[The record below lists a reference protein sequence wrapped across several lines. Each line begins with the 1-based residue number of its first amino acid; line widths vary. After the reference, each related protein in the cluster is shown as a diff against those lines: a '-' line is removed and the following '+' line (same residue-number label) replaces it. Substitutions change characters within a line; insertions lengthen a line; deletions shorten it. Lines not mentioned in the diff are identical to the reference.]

1 MKSLSQ
7 SDYGLI
13 RSLYQDVYAPDIA
26 ESILDEFTD
35 EDLDDLTD
43 EYIEEQVIEFFEEC
57 LEEGLDIDIVEQTIC
72 ESVDTELE
80 ILTEVTNPA
89 QVAAMRMRDK
99 TSASSGEG
107 QKSGRDAGSMA
118 RAKLKVSKQKVGSAS
133 PEKKAS
139 KLSQI
144 KGAVKKV
151 GQAAKGGVGLATRAV
166 GTAVRAGSAVKSAA
180 KKGYERGR
188 QGSGGGSSSSSSSDS
203 GSDSGSSSS
212 SDSGSSSSS
221 SSSGTGPSSSSSSTG
236 GGSSAAPRKR
246 KDGLLKRGLKKV
258 VRGITKGVSAA
269 AGAVKAGADSLT
281 DRARKEDMNYNKELA
296 TIKEL
301 YSQVCNHQSEEVEE
315 YIDFLITEGYDCSD
329 LTWNDMYE
337 EYESLDEGL
346 RSAVKRLLG
355 KKKEEPAKPMSRGDE
370 LRKKYNV
377 GPEKSDTSAKA
388 QILKKTRAKAESD
401 QKEFG
406 GSRYSK
412 GVADRSKAAHE
423 RQLKGGYSK
432 YGADDA
438 RGSGNKARKRAAAL
452 TKEELEA
459 TGLFTVK
466 EIEAIVES
474 ENVDEAM
481 SSYDR
486 NRKRAA
492 QRAADRNAAR
502 AAGKTGVVPGVGYV
516 TPRRE
521 KETYTDEKGTVRHK
535 SGAKNEEFEQ
545 LDEIS
550 KKLARSYLNKN
561 IEDQDKTDKYV
572 YTKGRKH
579 DDAMK
584 GMDRLEKREKG
595 GARAQGKLYKGT
607 PNEGPEDKNTK
618 VPATGKDP
626 NYNPLL
632 HYPQDKKEKSK
643 GLKGLVKRLTRKE
656 ELESLHQA
664 YLSMTNEGEQ
674 LDEISKKLARSY
686 VEKGIDDQ
694 RSLDKKAYA
703 KGTSEKDGIRAL
715 EKIDKRDK
723 GIGMAHDKL
732 YKGTPNEIER
742 NKKIKV
748 PATGKDPAHNYPQ
761 DKPKGLK
768 GFVKRLTRKEELESL
783 HQAYLSMTNEGEQ
796 LDEIS
801 KKLARSYVDKATDDR
816 DKNAKDWK
824 STSSGEA
831 FNKAERREKNIQR
844 ATSKLYKGTPAGEI
858 MGTGNPAKVSATGED
873 PAEPKEKSKGLKG
886 LVKRITRK
894 EELEL
899 DENRRAARAAGGY
912 KDDSKKQTDPSKAG
926 FTGISNSIADIMKQN
941 KEIEARKKK

>member
-1 MKSLSQ
+1 MKALSQ
-7 SDYGLI
+7 SEYGLI

-43 EYIEEQVIEFFEEC
+43 EYIEEQVTEFFEEC

-72 ESVDTELE
+72 ESVDTELQ
-80 ILTEVTNPA
+80 ILTEKVDPNEIQRRRNQSKDRLATGK
-89 QVAAMRMRDK
+89 VMKSAASKPKESPRSD
-99 TSASSGEG
+99 
-107 QKSGRDAGSMA
+107 RDAGAMA

-139 KLSQI
+139 ALSRI

-151 GQAAKGGVGLATRAV
+151 GKAAQGGIGLAARAV
-166 GTAVRAGSAVKSAA
+166 GTAQRAGSAVKSAA
-180 KKGYERGR
+180 KKGYERGK
-188 QGSGGGSSSSSSSDS
+188 QGSGSRSSSSSSSDS
-203 GSDSGSSSS
+203 APTSSAS
-212 SDSGSSSSS
+212 
-221 SSSGTGPSSSSSSTG
+221 GPSSSSSSDG
-236 GGSSAAPRKR
+236 GSSSAAPKKR

-258 VRGITKGVSAA
+258 VRGISKGVSAA

-281 DRARKEDMNYNKELA
+281 DRARKEDISYNKELA

-301 YSQVCNHQSEEVEE
+301 YNQVCDNQNEEVEE
-315 YIDFLITEGYDCSD
+315 YIDFLIIEGYDCSD

-355 KKKEEPAKPMSRGDE
+355 GKKKEEPAKPMSRGDE

-377 GPEKSDTSAKA
+377 GPERSDTSAKA

-466 EIEAIVES
+466 EIEALVES
-474 ENVDEAM
+474 ENVDEGKFTGSKSSVDRNSAADSGGRNAAERRSDRRILAKYYGDGGKKTAIERAKKERDEKRAARMSEEFEQLDEISQKTATKAFARRATDEFENDGDYRGDFTKSGKSKANETKRRIEKKHGKKAGQHAERAAHANTFGRKSFSMPKVDEEYVDEAM
-481 SSYDR
+481 SSYDK

-516 TPRRE
+516 TPNKER
-521 KETYTDEKGTVRHK
+521 ETYTDEKGTVRHK
-535 SGAKNEEFEQ
+535 SGAKN
-545 LDEIS
+545 
-550 KKLARSYLNKN
+550 
-561 IEDQDKTDKYV
+561 
-572 YTKGRKH
+572 
-579 DDAMK
+579 
-584 GMDRLEKREKG
+584 
-595 GARAQGKLYKGT
+595 
-607 PNEGPEDKNTK
+607 
-618 VPATGKDP
+618 
-626 NYNPLL
+626 
-632 HYPQDKKEKSK
+632 
-643 GLKGLVKRLTRKE
+643 
-656 ELESLHQA
+656 
-664 YLSMTNEGEQ
+664 
-674 LDEISKKLARSY
+674 
-686 VEKGIDDQ
+686 
-694 RSLDKKAYA
+694 
-703 KGTSEKDGIRAL
+703 
-715 EKIDKRDK
+715 
-723 GIGMAHDKL
+723 
-732 YKGTPNEIER
+732 
-742 NKKIKV
+742 
-748 PATGKDPAHNYPQ
+748 
-761 DKPKGLK
+761 
-768 GFVKRLTRKEELESL
+768 
-783 HQAYLSMTNEGEQ
+783 
-796 LDEIS
+796 
-801 KKLARSYVDKATDDR
+801 
-816 DKNAKDWK
+816 
-824 STSSGEA
+824 
-831 FNKAERREKNIQR
+831 
-844 ATSKLYKGTPAGEI
+844 
-858 MGTGNPAKVSATGED
+858 
-873 PAEPKEKSKGLKG
+873 
-886 LVKRITRK
+886 

>member
-1 MKSLSQ
+1 MKALSQ

-43 EYIEEQVIEFFEEC
+43 EYIEEQVTEFFEEC

-99 TSASSGEG
+99 TSAASGEG

-166 GTAVRAGSAVKSAA
+166 GTVVRAGSAVKSAA

-203 GSDSGSSSS
+203 GSSSSSGTGSSSSS
-212 SDSGSSSSS
+212 SDSGSS
-221 SSSGTGPSSSSSSTG
+221 SSSGTGPSSSSSSG
-236 GGSSAAPRKR
+236 GGSSSAAPKKR

-301 YSQVCNHQSEEVEE
+301 YSQVCNHQSEEELE
-315 YIDFLITEGYDCSD
+315 Q
-329 LTWNDMYE
+329 
-337 EYESLDEGL
+337 LDEADSL
-346 RSAVKRLLG
+346 AAMQARREKRL
-355 KKKEEPAKPMSRGDE
+355 A
-370 LRKKYNV
+370 
-377 GPEKSDTSAKA
+377 A
-388 QILKKTRAKAESD
+388 Q
-401 QKEFG
+401 
-406 GSRYSK
+406 
-412 GVADRSKAAHE
+412 
-423 RQLKGGYSK
+423 
-432 YGADDA
+432 
-438 RGSGNKARKRAAAL
+438 RKREGTNDKGEDFGHDYVAKRREANMK
-452 TKEELEA
+452 KEELEA

-466 EIEAIVES
+466 EIEALVES
-474 ENVDEAM
+474 ENVDEAITSEKGKAKMKSMIDARTTDSGRAKPGKGQNVKDIQHIGRANVDGLGGTPPNRKTAKNPVKSRHYGGTGNKAERRADSLTRNEEFVDEAM

-545 LDEIS
+545 LDELS
-550 KKLARSYLNKN
+550 KGTMGSYVKKASKDVEKRSYSQGSTDA
-561 IEDQDKTDKYV
+561 EDAEIGYPGQTPKDK
-572 YTKGRKH
+572 
-579 DDAMK
+579 
-584 GMDRLEKREKG
+584 
-595 GARAQGKLYKGT
+595 
-607 PNEGPEDKNTK
+607 
-618 VPATGKDP
+618 
-626 NYNPLL
+626 
-632 HYPQDKKEKSK
+632 
-643 GLKGLVKRLTRKE
+643 
-656 ELESLHQA
+656 
-664 YLSMTNEGEQ
+664 
-674 LDEISKKLARSY
+674 
-686 VEKGIDDQ
+686 
-694 RSLDKKAYA
+694 
-703 KGTSEKDGIRAL
+703 
-715 EKIDKRDK
+715 KIDKRQK
-723 GIGMAHDKL
+723 GIGHA
-732 YKGTPNEIER
+732 
-742 NKKIKV
+742 
-748 PATGKDPAHNYPQ
+748 
-761 DKPKGLK
+761 
-768 GFVKRLTRKEELESL
+768 VKRL
-783 HQAYLSMTNEGEQ
+783 
-796 LDEIS
+796 
-801 KKLARSYVDKATDDR
+801 
-816 DKNAKDWK
+816 
-824 STSSGEA
+824 
-831 FNKAERREKNIQR
+831 
-844 ATSKLYKGTPAGEI
+844 
-858 MGTGNPAKVSATGED
+858 
-873 PAEPKEKSKGLKG
+873 
-886 LVKRITRK
+886 TRK

-941 KEIEARKKK
+941 REIEARKKK

>member
-57 LEEGLDIDIVEQTIC
+57 LEEGLDIDIVEQMIC

-80 ILTEVTNPA
+80 VLTEKVDPNEIQRRRDQSKDRLATGKA
-89 QVAAMRMRDK
+89 MKSAASK
-99 TSASSGEG
+99 PKESSGG
-107 QKSGRDAGSMA
+107 DRDAGAMA

-139 KLSQI
+139 ALSRI

-151 GQAAKGGVGLATRAV
+151 GKAAQGGVGLAARAV
-166 GTAVRAGSAVKSAA
+166 GTAQRAGSAVKSAA

-188 QGSGGGSSSSSSSDS
+188 QGSGGSSSSSSDS
-203 GSDSGSSSS
+203 G
-212 SDSGSSSSS
+212 SS
-221 SSSGTGPSSSSSSTG
+221 SSSGTGPSSSSSSG
-236 GGSSAAPRKR
+236 GGSSSAAPRKR

-258 VRGITKGVSAA
+258 VRGISKGVSAA

-301 YSQVCNHQSEEVEE
+301 YSQVCDNQNEEVEE

-337 EYESLDEGL
+337 EYQSLDEGL
-346 RSAVKRLLG
+346 RSAVKRLLGG

-377 GPEKSDTSAKA
+377 GPERSDTSAKA

-452 TKEELEA
+452 TKEELEQIDEMGKSDAGVRSRMKISGYEPPTNWDPEANRGKGATVSPKQAEKRRRKSLRQEELEA

-466 EIEAIVES
+466 EIEALVES

-535 SGAKNEEFEQ
+535 SGAKNEEFE
-545 LDEIS
+545 
-550 KKLARSYLNKN
+550 
-561 IEDQDKTDKYV
+561 
-572 YTKGRKH
+572 
-579 DDAMK
+579 
-584 GMDRLEKREKG
+584 
-595 GARAQGKLYKGT
+595 
-607 PNEGPEDKNTK
+607 
-618 VPATGKDP
+618 
-626 NYNPLL
+626 
-632 HYPQDKKEKSK
+632 
-643 GLKGLVKRLTRKE
+643 
-656 ELESLHQA
+656 
-664 YLSMTNEGEQ
+664 
-674 LDEISKKLARSY
+674 
-686 VEKGIDDQ
+686 
-694 RSLDKKAYA
+694 
-703 KGTSEKDGIRAL
+703 
-715 EKIDKRDK
+715 
-723 GIGMAHDKL
+723 
-732 YKGTPNEIER
+732 
-742 NKKIKV
+742 
-748 PATGKDPAHNYPQ
+748 
-761 DKPKGLK
+761 
-768 GFVKRLTRKEELESL
+768 
-783 HQAYLSMTNEGEQ
+783 
-796 LDEIS
+796 
-801 KKLARSYVDKATDDR
+801 
-816 DKNAKDWK
+816 
-824 STSSGEA
+824 
-831 FNKAERREKNIQR
+831 
-844 ATSKLYKGTPAGEI
+844 
-858 MGTGNPAKVSATGED
+858 
-873 PAEPKEKSKGLKG
+873 
-886 LVKRITRK
+886 
-894 EELEL
+894 L

-926 FTGISNSIADIMKQN
+926 FTGISNNIADIMRQN

>member
-1 MKSLSQ
+1 MKALSQ
-7 SDYGLI
+7 SEYGLI

-43 EYIEEQVIEFFEEC
+43 EYIEEQVTEFFEEC
-57 LEEGLDIDIVEQTIC
+57 LEEGLDINIVEQTIC

-99 TSASSGEG
+99 TSAASGEG

-139 KLSQI
+139 ALSRI

-151 GQAAKGGVGLATRAV
+151 GKAAKGGIGLATRAV

-221 SSSGTGPSSSSSSTG
+221 SSSGTGPSSSSSSG
-236 GGSSAAPRKR
+236 GGTSSAAPRKR

-258 VRGITKGVSAA
+258 VRGISKGVSAA

-281 DRARKEDMNYNKELA
+281 DRARKEDMNYNKELV

-301 YSQVCNHQSEEVEE
+301 YSQVCNHQSKEEVQE
-315 YIDFLITEGYDCSD
+315 YIDFLIIEGYDCSD
-329 LTWNDMYE
+329 LTWDDMYE
-337 EYESLDEGL
+337 EYQSLDEGL

-355 KKKEEPAKPMSRGDE
+355 GKKKEEPAKPMSRGDQ

-377 GPEKSDTSAKA
+377 GPEKSDTSAKR
-388 QILKKTRAKAESD
+388 QILDRTRAKAERD

-406 GSRYSK
+406 DSRYSK
-412 GVADRSKAAHE
+412 SVADKSKAAHE

-466 EIEAIVES
+466 EIKALVES

-516 TPRRE
+516 TPNKER
-521 KETYTDEKGTVRHK
+521 ETYTDEKGTVRHK
-535 SGAKNEEFEQ
+535 SGAKNEEFE
-545 LDEIS
+545 
-550 KKLARSYLNKN
+550 
-561 IEDQDKTDKYV
+561 
-572 YTKGRKH
+572 
-579 DDAMK
+579 
-584 GMDRLEKREKG
+584 
-595 GARAQGKLYKGT
+595 
-607 PNEGPEDKNTK
+607 K
-618 VPATGKDP
+618 V
-626 NYNPLL
+626 
-632 HYPQDKKEKSK
+632 
-643 GLKGLVKRLTRKE
+643 
-656 ELESLHQA
+656 
-664 YLSMTNEGEQ
+664 
-674 LDEISKKLARSY
+674 
-686 VEKGIDDQ
+686 
-694 RSLDKKAYA
+694 
-703 KGTSEKDGIRAL
+703 
-715 EKIDKRDK
+715 
-723 GIGMAHDKL
+723 
-732 YKGTPNEIER
+732 
-742 NKKIKV
+742 
-748 PATGKDPAHNYPQ
+748 
-761 DKPKGLK
+761 
-768 GFVKRLTRKEELESL
+768 
-783 HQAYLSMTNEGEQ
+783 
-796 LDEIS
+796 
-801 KKLARSYVDKATDDR
+801 
-816 DKNAKDWK
+816 
-824 STSSGEA
+824 
-831 FNKAERREKNIQR
+831 
-844 ATSKLYKGTPAGEI
+844 
-858 MGTGNPAKVSATGED
+858 
-873 PAEPKEKSKGLKG
+873 
-886 LVKRITRK
+886 
-894 EELEL
+894 L
-899 DENRRAARAAGGY
+899 DENRRAASAAGGY

>member
-13 RSLYQDVYAPDIA
+13 RSLYQDVYAPDIV

-80 ILTEVTNPA
+80 VLTEVTNPA
-89 QVAAMRMRDK
+89 KVAAMRMRDK
-99 TSASSGEG
+99 TSAASGEG
-107 QKSGRDAGSMA
+107 QKSDRDAGAAA

-151 GQAAKGGVGLATRAV
+151 GSAAKTGLKTAGKAAQGGVGLAARAV
-166 GTAVRAGSAVKSAA
+166 GTAQRAGSAVKSAA

-188 QGSGGGSSSSSSSDS
+188 QGSGGSS
-203 GSDSGSSSS
+203 SSSS

-221 SSSGTGPSSSSSSTG
+221 SSSGTGPSSSSSSG
-236 GGSSAAPRKR
+236 GGTSSAAPRKR

-258 VRGITKGVSAA
+258 VRGISKGVSAA

-301 YSQVCNHQSEEVEE
+301 YSQVCDNQNEEVEE

-337 EYESLDEGL
+337 EYQSLDEGL
-346 RSAVKRLLG
+346 RSAVKRLLGG

-452 TKEELEA
+452 TKEELEQIDEMGKSDDGVRSRMKISGYEPPTNWDPEANRGKGATVSPKQAEKRRRKSLRQEELEA

-466 EIEAIVES
+466 EIEALVES

-516 TPRRE
+516 TPNKER
-521 KETYTDEKGTVRHK
+521 ETYTDEKGTVRHK
-535 SGAKNEEFEQ
+535 SGAKNE
-545 LDEIS
+545 
-550 KKLARSYLNKN
+550 
-561 IEDQDKTDKYV
+561 
-572 YTKGRKH
+572 
-579 DDAMK
+579 
-584 GMDRLEKREKG
+584 
-595 GARAQGKLYKGT
+595 
-607 PNEGPEDKNTK
+607 
-618 VPATGKDP
+618 
-626 NYNPLL
+626 
-632 HYPQDKKEKSK
+632 
-643 GLKGLVKRLTRKE
+643 
-656 ELESLHQA
+656 
-664 YLSMTNEGEQ
+664 
-674 LDEISKKLARSY
+674 
-686 VEKGIDDQ
+686 
-694 RSLDKKAYA
+694 
-703 KGTSEKDGIRAL
+703 
-715 EKIDKRDK
+715 
-723 GIGMAHDKL
+723 
-732 YKGTPNEIER
+732 
-742 NKKIKV
+742 
-748 PATGKDPAHNYPQ
+748 
-761 DKPKGLK
+761 
-768 GFVKRLTRKEELESL
+768 
-783 HQAYLSMTNEGEQ
+783 
-796 LDEIS
+796 
-801 KKLARSYVDKATDDR
+801 
-816 DKNAKDWK
+816 
-824 STSSGEA
+824 
-831 FNKAERREKNIQR
+831 
-844 ATSKLYKGTPAGEI
+844 
-858 MGTGNPAKVSATGED
+858 
-873 PAEPKEKSKGLKG
+873 
-886 LVKRITRK
+886 
-894 EELEL
+894 
-899 DENRRAARAAGGY
+899 
-912 KDDSKKQTDPSKAG
+912 
-926 FTGISNSIADIMKQN
+926 
-941 KEIEARKKK
+941 

>member
-1 MKSLSQ
+1 MKALSQ

-99 TSASSGEG
+99 TSAASGEG
-107 QKSGRDAGSMA
+107 QKASKDAGAMA
-118 RAKLKVSKQKVGSAS
+118 RAKLKVSKEKVGSAS

-144 KGAVKKV
+144 KGVVKKV
-151 GQAAKGGVGLATRAV
+151 GQAAKGGIGLATRAV

-188 QGSGGGSSSSSSSDS
+188 QGSGGGSSSSSSDS
-203 GSDSGSSSS
+203 APTSSASGPSSSS
-212 SDSGSSSSS
+212 SSGGGSSSSS
-221 SSSGTGPSSSSSSTG
+221 SSG
-236 GGSSAAPRKR
+236 GGSSSAAPTKR

-258 VRGITKGVSAA
+258 IRGVTKGVSAA

-281 DRARKEDMNYNKELA
+281 DRARKEDISYNKELA

-301 YSQVCNHQSEEVEE
+301 YSQVCDNQNEEVEE

-355 KKKEEPAKPMSRGDE
+355 GKKKEEPAKPMSRGDQ

-466 EIEAIVES
+466 EIE
-474 ENVDEAM
+474 
-481 SSYDR
+481 R
-486 NRKRAA
+486 TCR
-492 QRAADRNAAR
+492 
-502 AAGKTGVVPGVGYV
+502 
-516 TPRRE
+516 
-521 KETYTDEKGTVRHK
+521 VRC
-535 SGAKNEEFEQ
+535 
-545 LDEIS
+545 
-550 KKLARSYLNKN
+550 
-561 IEDQDKTDKYV
+561 
-572 YTKGRKH
+572 
-579 DDAMK
+579 
-584 GMDRLEKREKG
+584 
-595 GARAQGKLYKGT
+595 
-607 PNEGPEDKNTK
+607 
-618 VPATGKDP
+618 
-626 NYNPLL
+626 
-632 HYPQDKKEKSK
+632 
-643 GLKGLVKRLTRKE
+643 
-656 ELESLHQA
+656 
-664 YLSMTNEGEQ
+664 
-674 LDEISKKLARSY
+674 
-686 VEKGIDDQ
+686 
-694 RSLDKKAYA
+694 
-703 KGTSEKDGIRAL
+703 
-715 EKIDKRDK
+715 
-723 GIGMAHDKL
+723 
-732 YKGTPNEIER
+732 
-742 NKKIKV
+742 
-748 PATGKDPAHNYPQ
+748 
-761 DKPKGLK
+761 
-768 GFVKRLTRKEELESL
+768 
-783 HQAYLSMTNEGEQ
+783 
-796 LDEIS
+796 
-801 KKLARSYVDKATDDR
+801 
-816 DKNAKDWK
+816 
-824 STSSGEA
+824 
-831 FNKAERREKNIQR
+831 
-844 ATSKLYKGTPAGEI
+844 
-858 MGTGNPAKVSATGED
+858 
-873 PAEPKEKSKGLKG
+873 
-886 LVKRITRK
+886 
-894 EELEL
+894 
-899 DENRRAARAAGGY
+899 
-912 KDDSKKQTDPSKAG
+912 
-926 FTGISNSIADIMKQN
+926 
-941 KEIEARKKK
+941 

>member
-1 MKSLSQ
+1 MKALSQ
-7 SDYGLI
+7 SEYGLI
-13 RSLYQDVYAPDIA
+13 KSLYQDVYSPDIA

-43 EYIEEQVIEFFEEC
+43 EYIEEQVTEFFEEC

-80 ILTEVTNPA
+80 VLTEKVDPNEIQRRRDQSKDRLATGKA
-89 QVAAMRMRDK
+89 MKSAASK
-99 TSASSGEG
+99 PKESSGG
-107 QKSGRDAGSMA
+107 DRDAGAMA

-139 KLSQI
+139 ALSRI

-151 GQAAKGGVGLATRAV
+151 GKAAQGGVGLAARAV
-166 GTAVRAGSAVKSAA
+166 GTAQRAGSAVKSAA
-180 KKGYERGR
+180 KSGYERGK

-203 GSDSGSSSS
+203 APTSSASGPSSSSS
-212 SDSGSSSSS
+212 SDGGSSSSS
-221 SSSGTGPSSSSSSTG
+221 SSG
-236 GGSSAAPRKR
+236 GGSSSPAPTKR

-258 VRGITKGVSAA
+258 VRGISKGVSAA

-301 YSQVCNHQSEEVEE
+301 YRQVCNHQEEEPEQLDEADSLAAMQARGEKVLANQRKRKSKADVKDSGNDYIDRLRFKEEVEE
-315 YIDFLITEGYDCSD
+315 YIDFIITEGYDCSD

-337 EYESLDEGL
+337 EYQSLDEGL
-346 RSAVKRLLG
+346 RSAVKRLLGG

-377 GPEKSDTSAKA
+377 GPERSDTSAKA

-452 TKEELEA
+452 TKEELEQIDEMGKSDDGVRSRMKISGYEPPTNWDPEANRGKGATVSPKQAEKRRRKSLRQEELEA

-466 EIEAIVES
+466 EIEALVES
-474 ENVDEAM
+474 ENVDEAITSEKGKAALKKEEVEKLDEISQKTATKAFAKRATDEFENDGDYRGDFTKSGKSKANETKRRIEKKHGKKAGQHAERAAHATTFGRKSFSMPKVDEEYVDEAM

-535 SGAKNEEFEQ
+535 SGAKNEE
-545 LDEIS
+545 
-550 KKLARSYLNKN
+550 
-561 IEDQDKTDKYV
+561 
-572 YTKGRKH
+572 
-579 DDAMK
+579 
-584 GMDRLEKREKG
+584 
-595 GARAQGKLYKGT
+595 
-607 PNEGPEDKNTK
+607 
-618 VPATGKDP
+618 
-626 NYNPLL
+626 
-632 HYPQDKKEKSK
+632 
-643 GLKGLVKRLTRKE
+643 
-656 ELESLHQA
+656 
-664 YLSMTNEGEQ
+664 
-674 LDEISKKLARSY
+674 
-686 VEKGIDDQ
+686 
-694 RSLDKKAYA
+694 
-703 KGTSEKDGIRAL
+703 
-715 EKIDKRDK
+715 
-723 GIGMAHDKL
+723 
-732 YKGTPNEIER
+732 
-742 NKKIKV
+742 
-748 PATGKDPAHNYPQ
+748 
-761 DKPKGLK
+761 
-768 GFVKRLTRKEELESL
+768 
-783 HQAYLSMTNEGEQ
+783 
-796 LDEIS
+796 
-801 KKLARSYVDKATDDR
+801 
-816 DKNAKDWK
+816 
-824 STSSGEA
+824 
-831 FNKAERREKNIQR
+831 
-844 ATSKLYKGTPAGEI
+844 
-858 MGTGNPAKVSATGED
+858 
-873 PAEPKEKSKGLKG
+873 
-886 LVKRITRK
+886 
-894 EELEL
+894 LEL

-926 FTGISNSIADIMKQN
+926 FTGISNSIADIMRQN

>member
-1 MKSLSQ
+1 MKALSQ

-35 EDLDDLTD
+35 EDLDDLTE
-43 EYIEEQVIEFFEEC
+43 EYIEEQVIEFFQEC

-99 TSASSGEG
+99 TSAASGEG
-107 QKSGRDAGSMA
+107 QKSGRDAGAAA

-151 GQAAKGGVGLATRAV
+151 GQAAKGGIGLATRAV

-188 QGSGGGSSSSSSSDS
+188 QGSGGGSSSSSSDS
-203 GSDSGSSSS
+203 GSSSSSGTGSSSS
-212 SDSGSSSSS
+212 SDSGSS
-221 SSSGTGPSSSSSSTG
+221 SSSGTGPSSSSSSG
-236 GGSSAAPRKR
+236 GGSSSATPKKR

-301 YSQVCNHQSEEVEE
+301 YRQVCNHQEEEPEQLDEADSLAAMQARREKRLAAQRKREGTNDKGKDFGHDYVAKRREANMKKEE
-315 YIDFLITEGYDCSD
+315 YIDEMG
-329 LTWNDMYE
+329 
-337 EYESLDEGL
+337 
-346 RSAVKRLLG
+346 
-355 KKKEEPAKPMSRGDE
+355 
-370 LRKKYNV
+370 
-377 GPEKSDTSAKA
+377 KSDQGVRDRIAMFKNSKIEYTPPTNWDKDANRGKGATVSPK
-388 QILKKTRAKAESD
+388 QAEKRRRKSL
-401 QKEFG
+401 
-406 GSRYSK
+406 
-412 GVADRSKAAHE
+412 
-423 RQLKGGYSK
+423 RQ
-432 YGADDA
+432 
-438 RGSGNKARKRAAAL
+438 
-452 TKEELEA
+452 EELEA
-459 TGLFTVK
+459 TGLFTAK
-466 EIEAIVES
+466 EIEALVES

-535 SGAKNEEFEQ
+535 SGAKNEELEH

-550 KKLARSYLNKN
+550 KKLARNYLDKSQKD
-561 IEDQDKTDKYV
+561 IEARRERGDKASKRGDTQYRDTEYMKTYDRERGQSRAIGKIEGKRDKF
-572 YTKGRKH
+572 
-579 DDAMK
+579 
-584 GMDRLEKREKG
+584 
-595 GARAQGKLYKGT
+595 
-607 PNEGPEDKNTK
+607 PSWSSK
-618 VPATGKDP
+618 VPATGEDP
-626 NYNPLL
+626 NRPK
-632 HYPQDKKEKSK
+632 PKEKS
-643 GLKGLVKRLTRKE
+643 
-656 ELESLHQA
+656 
-664 YLSMTNEGEQ
+664 
-674 LDEISKKLARSY
+674 
-686 VEKGIDDQ
+686 
-694 RSLDKKAYA
+694 
-703 KGTSEKDGIRAL
+703 
-715 EKIDKRDK
+715 
-723 GIGMAHDKL
+723 
-732 YKGTPNEIER
+732 
-742 NKKIKV
+742 
-748 PATGKDPAHNYPQ
+748 
-761 DKPKGLK
+761 KGLK
-768 GFVKRLTRKEELESL
+768 GFVKRL
-783 HQAYLSMTNEGEQ
+783 
-796 LDEIS
+796 
-801 KKLARSYVDKATDDR
+801 
-816 DKNAKDWK
+816 
-824 STSSGEA
+824 
-831 FNKAERREKNIQR
+831 
-844 ATSKLYKGTPAGEI
+844 
-858 MGTGNPAKVSATGED
+858 
-873 PAEPKEKSKGLKG
+873 
-886 LVKRITRK
+886 TRK

>member
-1 MKSLSQ
+1 MKALSQ

-43 EYIEEQVIEFFEEC
+43 EYIEEQVTEFFEEC

-80 ILTEVTNPA
+80 VLTEVTNPA
-89 QVAAMRMRDK
+89 KVAAMRMRDK
-99 TSASSGEG
+99 TSAASGEG
-107 QKSGRDAGSMA
+107 QKSDRDAGAAA

-139 KLSQI
+139 ALSRI

-151 GQAAKGGVGLATRAV
+151 GKAAQGGVGLATRAV

-188 QGSGGGSSSSSSSDS
+188 QGSGGGSSSSSSDSDS
-203 GSDSGSSSS
+203 SSSS

-221 SSSGTGPSSSSSSTG
+221 SSSGTGPSSSSSSG
-236 GGSSAAPRKR
+236 GGSSSATPRKR

-258 VRGITKGVSAA
+258 VRGISKGVSAA

-301 YSQVCNHQSEEVEE
+301 YSQVCDNQNEEVEE

-337 EYESLDEGL
+337 EYQSLDEGL
-346 RSAVKRLLG
+346 RSAVKRLLGG

-377 GPEKSDTSAKA
+377 GPERSDTSAKA

-452 TKEELEA
+452 TKEELEQIDEMGKSDAGVRSRMKISGYEPPTNWDKDANRGKGATVSPKQAEKRRRKSLRQEELEA

-466 EIEAIVES
+466 EIEALVES

-516 TPRRE
+516 TPNKER
-521 KETYTDEKGTVRHK
+521 ETYTDEKGTVRHK
-535 SGAKNEEFEQ
+535 SGAKNE
-545 LDEIS
+545 
-550 KKLARSYLNKN
+550 
-561 IEDQDKTDKYV
+561 
-572 YTKGRKH
+572 
-579 DDAMK
+579 
-584 GMDRLEKREKG
+584 
-595 GARAQGKLYKGT
+595 
-607 PNEGPEDKNTK
+607 
-618 VPATGKDP
+618 
-626 NYNPLL
+626 
-632 HYPQDKKEKSK
+632 
-643 GLKGLVKRLTRKE
+643 
-656 ELESLHQA
+656 
-664 YLSMTNEGEQ
+664 
-674 LDEISKKLARSY
+674 
-686 VEKGIDDQ
+686 
-694 RSLDKKAYA
+694 
-703 KGTSEKDGIRAL
+703 
-715 EKIDKRDK
+715 
-723 GIGMAHDKL
+723 
-732 YKGTPNEIER
+732 
-742 NKKIKV
+742 
-748 PATGKDPAHNYPQ
+748 
-761 DKPKGLK
+761 
-768 GFVKRLTRKEELESL
+768 
-783 HQAYLSMTNEGEQ
+783 
-796 LDEIS
+796 
-801 KKLARSYVDKATDDR
+801 
-816 DKNAKDWK
+816 
-824 STSSGEA
+824 
-831 FNKAERREKNIQR
+831 
-844 ATSKLYKGTPAGEI
+844 
-858 MGTGNPAKVSATGED
+858 
-873 PAEPKEKSKGLKG
+873 
-886 LVKRITRK
+886 
-894 EELEL
+894 
-899 DENRRAARAAGGY
+899 
-912 KDDSKKQTDPSKAG
+912 
-926 FTGISNSIADIMKQN
+926 
-941 KEIEARKKK
+941 

>member
-99 TSASSGEG
+99 TSAASGEG

-166 GTAVRAGSAVKSAA
+166 GTAVRAGSAIKSAA

-188 QGSGGGSSSSSSSDS
+188 QGSGGGSSSSSSSNS
-203 GSDSGSSSS
+203 GSDSGTSSSS

-221 SSSGTGPSSSSSSTG
+221 DTGSSSSSSSG
-236 GGSSAAPRKR
+236 SGESSAAPRKR

-269 AGAVKAGADSLT
+269 ADAVKAGADSLT

-301 YSQVCNHQSEEVEE
+301 YSQVCNHQSEEEIEE
-315 YIDFLITEGYDCSD
+315 
-329 LTWNDMYE
+329 DMKP
-337 EYESLDEGL
+337 LP
-346 RSAVKRLLG
+346 
-355 KKKEEPAKPMSRGDE
+355 KEKMERQSNKAYAKEVVAARQGNEKETNKQMQRRIAMTDPAGR
-370 LRKKYNV
+370 
-377 GPEKSDTSAKA
+377 
-388 QILKKTRAKAESD
+388 
-401 QKEFG
+401 
-406 GSRYSK
+406 
-412 GVADRSKAAHE
+412 KAA
-423 RQLKGGYSK
+423 LK
-432 YGADDA
+432 
-438 RGSGNKARKRAAAL
+438 
-452 TKEELEA
+452 KEELEA

-481 SSYDR
+481 SSYDK

-550 KKLARSYLNKN
+550 KKLARSY
-561 IEDQDKTDKYV
+561 
-572 YTKGRKH
+572 
-579 DDAMK
+579 
-584 GMDRLEKREKG
+584 
-595 GARAQGKLYKGT
+595 
-607 PNEGPEDKNTK
+607 
-618 VPATGKDP
+618 
-626 NYNPLL
+626 
-632 HYPQDKKEKSK
+632 
-643 GLKGLVKRLTRKE
+643 
-656 ELESLHQA
+656 
-664 YLSMTNEGEQ
+664 
-674 LDEISKKLARSY
+674 

-703 KGTSEKDGIRAL
+703 KGTSEKDGIKAL

-723 GIGMAHDKL
+723 GISMAHDKL

-768 GFVKRLTRKEELESL
+768 GLVKRL
-783 HQAYLSMTNEGEQ
+783 
-796 LDEIS
+796 
-801 KKLARSYVDKATDDR
+801 
-816 DKNAKDWK
+816 
-824 STSSGEA
+824 
-831 FNKAERREKNIQR
+831 
-844 ATSKLYKGTPAGEI
+844 
-858 MGTGNPAKVSATGED
+858 
-873 PAEPKEKSKGLKG
+873 
-886 LVKRITRK
+886 TRK